1 MIIEINLL
9 PGPKKKRG
17 AARGLSVPSFSEL
30 VSKVRDPLLL
40 GAGAALVGSVAT
52 TAFLYTT
59 QQAQISRLE
68 EQATRVRAESRRFTN
83 LLAQKRR
90 AENLRD
96 SLLQELQAIRQ
107 IDADRYVWAHV
118 LEEVTKALPDY
129 TWLAGLSV
137 LPSAPQVGEQADP
150 ADPDVP
156 PPMRFSLDGR
166 TSDIGA
172 YTRFLRQLSTS
183 PWVGRVRGGATRTVI
198 EQDKALTAFS
208 ITVTFK
214 QADSAFI
221 RTVPVHTSVR

>member
-1 MIIEINLL
+1 M
-9 PGPKKKRG
+9 
-17 AARGLSVPSFSEL
+17 PSFSEL

-40 GAGAALVGSVAT
+40 GAVAALVGSVAT

-59 QQAQISRLE
+59 QRAQASRLE
-68 EQATRVRAESRRFTN
+68 GQATNVRAEARRFAN
-83 LLAQKRR
+83 LLEQKRR

-96 SLLQELQAIRQ
+96 SLVQELRAIRQ
-107 IDADRYVWAHV
+107 IDSDRYVWAHV

-129 TWLAGLSV
+129 TWLAGLTV
-137 LPSAPQVGEQADP
+137 LSSAAQVGELV
-150 ADPDVP
+150 DPDVRQP
-156 PPMRFSLDGR
+156 VRFSLDGR

-183 PWVGRVRGGATRTVI
+183 PWIGRVREGATSTVI

-214 QADSAFI
+214 QADSAFV
-221 RTVPVHTSVR
+221 RTAPLHESVR

>member
-17 AARGLSVPSFSEL
+17 AARGISMPSFSEL

-40 GAGAALVGSVAT
+40 GAVAALVGSVAT

-68 EQATRVRAESRRFTN
+68 EQATRVRAESRRFAN

-137 LPSAPQVGEQADP
+137 LSSAPQVGELAD
-150 ADPDVP
+150 DPDAPP

-166 TSDIGA
+166 TSEISA

-183 PWVGRVRGGATRTVI
+183 PWVGRVREGATSTVI
-198 EQDKALTAFS
+198 EQDKALIAFG

-221 RTVPVHTSVR
+221 RTVPLHASVR

>member
-17 AARGLSVPSFSEL
+17 AARGISVPSFSEL

-52 TAFLYTT
+52 TAFLYTS

-90 AENLRD
+90 VENLRD

-129 TWLAGLSV
+129 TWLAGLTV
-137 LPSAPQVGEQADP
+137 LPDAPQVGELADS
-150 ADPDVP
+150 DVP

-183 PWVGRVRGGATRTVI
+183 PWVGRVREGATRTVI

-214 QADSAFI
+214 QADSAFV
-221 RTVPVHTSVR
+221 RTVPLHTSVR

>member
-17 AARGLSVPSFSEL
+17 AARGISVPSFSEL
-30 VSKVRDPLLL
+30 VSKVREPLML
-40 GAGAALVGSVAT
+40 GAGAALIGSVAA

-90 AENLRD
+90 EENLRD

-129 TWLAGLSV
+129 TWLAGLTV
-137 LPSAPQVGEQADP
+137 LSSAPQVGELV
-150 ADPDVP
+150 DPDVQEP
-156 PPMRFSLDGR
+156 IRFSLDGR

-183 PWVGRVRGGATRTVI
+183 PWVGRVREGATSTVI

-214 QADSAFI
+214 QADSAFV
-221 RTVPVHTSVR
+221 RTVPLHESVR